1 MGANPPP
8 NKNLFKSGGL
18 TGVQPPPHP
27 KFRGVATTHP
37 PPPPR
42 LAPLVVSLYKTI
54 IFNTKFYQSMHHN
67 VGNMS

>member
-8 NKNLFKSGGL
+8 NKNLLKSGGL
-18 TGVQPPPHP
+18 TGVQPPPPPP
-27 KFRGVATTHP
+27 KFRGGGCDHP
-37 PPPPR
+37 TPSC

-54 IFNTKFYQSMHHN
+54 SFHTKFYQSMHHN